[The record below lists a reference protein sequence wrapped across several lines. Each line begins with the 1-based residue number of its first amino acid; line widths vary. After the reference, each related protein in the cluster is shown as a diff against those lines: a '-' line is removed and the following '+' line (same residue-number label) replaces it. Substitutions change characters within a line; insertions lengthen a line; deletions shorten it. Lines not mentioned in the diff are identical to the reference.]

1 MMDATTAEF
10 LKYAAEIREEVNE
23 ELATYATFGDGCPE
37 RLEAA
42 IRHSLMAPCKRL
54 RPLLVLSAA
63 ETCGLT
69 RRTAMPAACA
79 IEMVHTYSLVHDD
92 LPAMDDD
99 DLRRGLP
106 SCHAA
111 FDEATAILAGD
122 ALLTRAF
129 EIIARDQKPT
139 STAIQCVTELAR
151 AAGSCGMVGGQAD
164 DLAAEF
170 QAGDVEFLTSIHRR
184 KTGAMLTC
192 CLRLGAIS
200 AGGTSEQIE
209 SLTTYGGK
217 LGLAFQIVD
226 DLLDITGAEAQIG
239 KKTNQDTEHGK
250 LTFPSILGIEE
261 SRQRAEK
268 LIEEAI
274 ASLNS
279 FGSRASNL
287 EALAHYVLNRNH

>member
-1 MMDATTAEF
+1 
-10 LKYAAEIREEVNE
+10 
-23 ELATYATFGDGCPE
+23 
-37 RLEAA
+37 
-42 IRHSLMAPCKRL
+42 
-54 RPLLVLSAA
+54 
-63 ETCGLT
+63 
-69 RRTAMPAACA
+69 
-79 IEMVHTYSLVHDD
+79 
-92 LPAMDDD
+92 
-99 DLRRGLP
+99 
-106 SCHAA
+106 
-111 FDEATAILAGD
+111 
-122 ALLTRAF
+122 
-129 EIIARDQKPT
+129 
-139 STAIQCVTELAR
+139 
-151 AAGSCGMVGGQAD
+151 MVGGQAD

-200 AGGTSEQIE
+200 AGGTSAQIE

>member
-1 MMDATTAEF
+1 MIEPTTAEF
-10 LKYAAEIREEVNE
+10 VKYAAEILEEVNE
-23 ELATYATFGDGCPE
+23 RLATYATFGEGCPE

-63 ETCGLT
+63 ETCGSE
-69 RRTAMPAACA
+69 RNTAMPAACA
-79 IEMVHTYSLVHDD
+79 IELIHTYSLIHDD

-111 FDEATAILAGD
+111 FNEATAILAGD

-129 EIIARDQKPT
+129 EIIATEQKPA
-139 STAIQCVTELAR
+139 SAAVRCSAELAR
-151 AAGSCGMVGGQAD
+151 AAGACGMVGGQSD

-170 QAGDVEFLTSIHRR
+170 QSGDIDFLTSIHRR
-184 KTGAMLTC
+184 KTGAILTC

-200 AGGTSEQIE
+200 AGANNEQIE
-209 SLTTYGGK
+209 ALTTYGCK
-217 LGLAFQIVD
+217 LGLTFQIVD

-239 KKTNQDTEHGK
+239 KKTNRDTEHGK
-250 LTFPSILGIEE
+250 LTFPRILGIEE
-261 SRQRAEK
+261 SRHRAER

-274 ASLNS
+274 ASLAP
-279 FGSRASNL
+279 FGSQASNL
-287 EALAHYVLNRNH
+287 EAVAHYVLNRNH